1 MGGVMGFPGGQ
12 TSGGQGGQG
21 FPQQTSGVGGGQET
35 PPPALFPLSGA
46 GSRVRMH
53 LEGFSVGGEG
63 GGFIYSPSESVMSNS
78 SISSTFSINSPRP
91 QV

>member
-1 MGGVMGFPGGQ
+1 MGFPGGQ
-12 TSGGQGGQG
+12 TYGGQGAQG
-21 FPQQTSGVGGGQET
+21 FTQQASVGGQGGGQET